1 MLFRSLSS
9 ATFLAQAGWDV
20 HLLEKH
26 DQPGGRSRFFSEDGF
41 SFDMG
46 PSWYWM
52 PDVFERYFNS
62 FGKNVADYYTLKRL
76 SPSYRIYWDD
86 GFMDIPSDYQQL
98 KNLFDE
104 LEPGAGAQLDRFME
118 EAAYKYKVGVNK
130 LVYKPSLSWTE
141 FIDIDLMKGI
151 FRLDVFNNI
160 KSHIAK
166 FFKHPKIRQLME
178 FPVLFLGALPEN
190 TPALYSLMNYADIKL
205 GTWYPEGG
213 MHQVVQGMYRLA
225 REMGVTFH
233 FNTNVCKIDVINAN
247 ASQVLSADGK
257 KFEADVVV
265 GAADYHF
272 IE

>member
-1 MLFRSLSS
+1 MEKGS
-9 ATFLAQAGWDV
+9 A
-20 HLLEKH
+20 
-26 DQPGGRSRFFSEDGF
+26 
-41 SFDMG
+41 
-46 PSWYWM
+46 
-52 PDVFERYFNS
+52 
-62 FGKNVADYYTLKRL
+62 
-76 SPSYRIYWDD
+76 
-86 GFMDIPSDYQQL
+86 QQL
-98 KNLFDE
+98 DKYL
-104 LEPGAGAQLDRFME
+104 AG
-118 EAAYKYKVGVNK
+118 AAYKYEVGIKK
-130 LVYKPSLSWTE
+130 LVYKPGRSLLE
-141 FIDIDLMKGI
+141 FMDWQTITGV
-151 FRLDVFNNI
+151 FRLQVFNNI
-160 KSHIAK
+160 KKHIAGY
-166 FFKHPKIRQLME
+166 FRSPKLRQLME
-178 FPVLFLGALPEN
+178 FPVLFLGALPED